1 MENKITIIE
10 GPTPNFD
17 SVDTDFIM
25 GINGWTAGLSEGPYL
40 YDTAR
45 TTLRTFNG
53 EALLKRCHKAWARK
67 ATMFLE
73 YRDMIGMTQEVPIIA
88 ARAVDTEEGNLLVLW
103 VRRDP
108 EEDEEPD
115 FGMDLDDSDFD
126 DDADFD
132 DMDFNDTDLNW

>member
-17 SVDTDFIM
+17 SVETDFIM
-25 GINGWTAGLSEGPYL
+25 GINGWTAGLSEGPFL

-53 EALLKRCHKAWARK
+53 EALLERCHKAWANK

-73 YRDMIGMTQEVPIIA
+73 YRDTIGMKKEVPIVA
-88 ARAVDTEEGNLLVLW
+88 ARTVDADDGDLLILW
-103 VRRDP
+103 VRKDP
-108 EEDEEPD
+108 EEDEEAD
-115 FGMDLDDSDFD
+115 IDI
-126 DDADFD
+126 DFD
-132 DMDFNDTDLNW
+132 DMDNDW